1 MIFLPSKNV
10 TDPPDNMNIEEVF
23 FETEDNLKLH
33 AWYLDNNSNETV
45 LFFHGNA
52 GNLTHRT
59 KQLEVFNELQ
69 VNALIFDYRGYGKSE
84 GEIKEEEDLY
94 SDSNAAVNYL
104 LEEKDIDLKDIIIW
118 GRSVGGA
125 IAIDT
130 AQNKEFAA
138 VIIESTF
145 SSVDKMASEQFWF
158 LPIKFLLKFHFSN
171 DEKIGNINSRL
182 LIVHSK
188 DDEMIAFSNGGKLFL
203 EAKEP
208 KTFLEISG
216 SHNYGFQDSYSTYI
230 EGLKVFLDKEDETV
244 LIEPTLFEID
254 IEGYL
259 ESCIDEPVIFI
270 YEDGDWIKPNRELPG
285 KEMYFLDGTYYG
297 YGMCDYIVCNKIKNP
312 IQVSLVEY
320 VKIGEREAP
329 ADSFLNEGAQVPEY
343 ETKSLEGEIKIEL
356 NYYTDSQCNNKELF
370 TTTVNN

>member
-1 MIFLPSKNV
+1 MPSKNV

-33 AWYLDNNSNETV
+33 AWYLDNDSNKTV

-52 GNLTHRT
+52 GNLSHREA
-59 KQLEVFNELQ
+59 QLEIFNDLQ
-69 VNALIFDYRGYGKSE
+69 LNGLIFDYREYGKSE
-84 GEIKEEEDLY
+84 GKIKEENDLY
-94 SDSNAAVNYL
+94 LDANAALEYL
-104 LEEKDIDLKDIIIW
+104 LKEKDIPLTDIIIW

-125 IAIDT
+125 IAIDI
-130 AQNKEFAA
+130 AQDKNVFA
-138 VIIESTF
+138 VITESLFF
-145 SSVDKMASEQFWF
+145 SADEMASQQFWF
-158 LPIKFLLKFHFSN
+158 LPTKLLLKFHFRN
-171 DEKIGNINSRL
+171 DEKIGNINSKL
-182 LIVHSK
+182 LIIHSK
-188 DDEMIAFSNGGKLFL
+188 DDEMIAFFNGEKLFK

-216 SHNYGFQDSYSTYI
+216 SHNYGFLESYSTYI
-230 EGLKVFLDKEDETV
+230 ESLKFFLYKEDETV
-244 LIEPTLFEID
+244 LSEPTSLEID